1 MRFESLTT
9 LQRLGLA
16 VLSGLLMGLSLPMQ
30 WGHWTPPNLGF
41 LAWVAL
47 VPLIVAVNGLR
58 PWKAYW
64 ISFAGAVVA
73 HTFMV
78 YWIYTALNT
87 FGHLSVGASVFVMTI
102 ALGAMSLITAA
113 APALVCFIEQ
123 RRGPTLWAWP
133 LAWAAVEFLRNFG
146 PAGGFTFCTLIHSQ
160 YRYPILFQIVNL
172 VGPYW
177 FLAIMVL
184 VNVLF
189 ARLVTTGFTRGP
201 NRVNALSILGIFLIL
216 LSYGLYSRHHYQTA
230 TRHWPWLRVAL
241 LQGNI
246 PQEDKWEEA
255 LATKNFEVY
264 RAASAEA
271 APSHPDLI
279 IWPEASYPWTFDLR
293 LDGLPER
300 HRTLGIPTIMGAI
313 TREGSRAH
321 NSALLLDESGRV
333 RDVVHKHHLVP
344 YGEYVPYKKYLK
356 FLESLTSVAGDMDPG
371 PGIRPLSLD
380 GMPLGILVCYEDT
393 FPEIARSLVAQGS
406 VLLVNVTNDAW
417 YGWSPAAT
425 QHLAASVFRAAENGR
440 YLVRAT
446 NTGVSAVIGPDGGV
460 QLASSLY
467 ERAVIVAGVRLG
479 VERTLYNRYGWG
491 IDGGLAI
498 VLAIVMAGAVTLGW
512 RKPGRLKPP
521 LR

>member
-87 FGHLSVGASVFVMTI
+87 FGHLSVGASVFVMVI

-184 VNVLF
+184 VNVLIV
-189 ARLVTTGFTRGP
+189 RR
-201 NRVNALSILGIFLIL
+201 RVLLIPIVFIIL
-216 LSYGLYSRHHYQTA
+216 LSYGFYSRHHYQTA

-271 APSHPDLI
+271 APSHPDLV

-479 VERTLYNRYGWG
+479 VERTLHNRYGWG
-491 IDGGLAI
+491 IDLSLAALLLLAI
-498 VLAIVMAGAVTLGW
+498 GYAAFQ
-512 RKPGRLKPP
+512 RLQKSLPRPP